1 MLHLQRLYLL
11 TLAAG
16 LFAAPPAR
24 IVSTTPGI
32 TEILFDLGLGPRVV
46 GVSDYCRYPESVRK
60 LPKVGSFL
68 EPDLER
74 IAALRPDLVLTIRN
88 PVRLTERLREFSLN
102 AVEVDPESKA
112 GALAAIETIG
122 RATGIE
128 EQARQRVAA
137 LRAELAQIRS
147 QASGKTRRTV
157 LFLVGRTPGTLDGL
171 IGAGRRTYLDELLE
185 IAGGQNVLAD
195 SPVPYPKVSL
205 EVVAARNPEVLIDM
219 GDAGHAD
226 GAASEP
232 PAQVVRRWAERMPK
246 LRAVREHRV
255 YSVADDVF
263 VVPGPRMAE
272 AARAFQ
278 KMLQGDSR

>member
-1 MLHLQRLYLL
+1 MLHIRRFFLL

-16 LFAAPPAR
+16 LSAAPPAR

-32 TEILFDLGLGPRVV
+32 TEILFDLGLGSRVV
-46 GVSDYCRYPESVRK
+46 GVSDYCRYPAAVRK
-60 LPKVGSFL
+60 LPKIGSFL
-68 EPDLER
+68 QPDLER

-88 PVRLTERLREFSLN
+88 PVRLTERLRAFALN
-102 AVEVDPESKA
+102 AVEVDPESMA
-112 GALAAIETIG
+112 GALAAMETIG
-122 RATGIE
+122 RAAGIE
-128 EQARQRVAA
+128 ERARQRVAA
-137 LRAELAQIRS
+137 LRAELDQVRAQ
-147 QASGKTRRTV
+147 APAGPRRGV
-157 LFLVGRTPGTLDGL
+157 LFLVGRTPATLDGL

-185 IAGGQNVLAD
+185 IAGGRNILAD

-205 EVVAARNPEVLIDM
+205 EVVAARDPEVLIDM

-226 GAASEP
+226 GAMSEP
-232 PAQVVRRWAERMPK
+232 PAQVLRRWAARMPK

-278 KMLQGDSR
+278 KMLQGDNR